1 MKRET
6 LFLKIVVFLM
16 GIPVLALCLFALP
29 SITKEAAKHFPAYWV
44 YPSIIGMYGAAIPF
58 YAVLYQ
64 AFKLLIYIDKN
75 IAFSELSVKA
85 LKRIKYYAI
94 LVSILFMTSMP
105 LFCLVADADD
115 APGLI
120 LFGLAVAFAP
130 IVIAV
135 FAAVLEKLL
144 KDAIDIKSENDLTI

>member
-16 GIPVLALCLFALP
+16 GLPVLALCLFALP
-29 SITKEAAKHFPAYWV
+29 SIAKEAAKAFPAYWV
-44 YPSIIGMYGAAIPF
+44 YPSIIGMYGAAIPY

-85 LKRIKYYAI
+85 LKKIKYYAI
-94 LVSILFMTSMP
+94 SVSILFMASMP
-105 LFCLVADADD
+105 LFYLVGDADD

-120 LFGLAVAFAP
+120 LFGLVIAFAP

>member
-6 LFLKIVVFLM
+6 LFLKVVVLLM
-16 GIPVLALCLFALP
+16 GIPILALCLFGLP
-29 SITKEAAKHFPAYWV
+29 SIANEAAEHYPAYWV
-44 YPSIIGMYGAAIPF
+44 YPVIIAMYVAAIPF
-58 YAVLYQ
+58 YVALYQ
-64 AFKLLIYIDKN
+64 ALKLLSYIDKN

-85 LKRIKYYAI
+85 LKNIKYCAISISLLYATDMPFFY
-94 LVSILFMTSMP
+94 LVGEK
-105 LFCLVADADD
+105 DD

-120 LFGLAVAFAP
+120 LLGLVITFAP
-130 IVIAV
+130 TVIAV

>member
-6 LFLKIVVFLM
+6 IFLKVVVFLM
-16 GIPVLALCLFALP
+16 GIPVLALCLFGLP
-29 SITKEAAKHFPAYWV
+29 SIAKEAAEHFPTHWV

-64 AFKLLIYIDKN
+64 AYKLLSYIDKN
-75 IAFSELSVKA
+75 IAFSELSVKS
-85 LKRIKYYAI
+85 LKTIKYCAVS
-94 LVSILFMTSMP
+94 VSILFSASMP
-105 LFCLVADADD
+105 LFYLVADADD

-120 LFGLAVAFAP
+120 ILGLVIAFAP
-130 IVIAV
+130 TVIAV

-144 KDAIDIKSENDLTI
+144 QDAIDIKSENDLTI

>member
-6 LFLKIVVFLM
+6 LFLKIIVILM
-16 GIPVLALCLFALP
+16 GIPVFALCLFGLP
-29 SITKEAAKHFPAYWV
+29 AIAKEAAGHFPTHWV

-64 AFKLLIYIDKN
+64 AFRLLTYIDKN

-85 LKRIKYYAI
+85 LKTIKYCAVS
-94 LVSILFMTSMP
+94 VSILFSASLP
-105 LFCLVADADD
+105 LFYLVADADD
-115 APGLI
+115 APGLLLLGMVI
-120 LFGLAVAFAP
+120 AFAP